1 MKWRWL
7 ILFLLTFFS
16 LEAEPGEAL
25 IVPPLREGRLRSDG
39 AREYTVTA
47 SEGELEFFSGIPVP
61 TMGYDGDYLGPTLH
75 LRQGER
81 VSIRV
86 RNSLRETTTVHW
98 HGAYLPAEA
107 DGGPRQPIGP
117 GETWIAEFTV
127 NQPAASLWYHPHRM
141 GTTAEQVYRGL
152 AGMMIV
158 TDPSG
163 PAGLPDEYGIDDIPL
178 VLQERRFSR
187 DGGFRYEPRM
197 PDIIHGYGGNVLLTN
212 GGIEPVFRAQ
222 TRLLRLRLLNGSNS
236 TILRL
241 SLPEGPEFIQIASD
255 GGLLSRPVPLKTL
268 VLSPGERAEVI
279 LDLREQQGRNTV
291 LQAESSF
298 GAVYTALLVN
308 PGDELRNNGELPSR
322 LASLPAAEIPRA
334 AGRRSFVMSTM
345 GPGGSLTINGR
356 RMDMDRVDE
365 RVAAMSTEVWEV
377 STAGMMM
384 NTPHNFHVHGLQFR
398 IIDINGD
405 PPPPELSGFK
415 DTVLLWPGDRVRLL
429 MEFGEYP
436 GIYMYHCHLL
446 EHEDAGM
453 MGQYE
458 VLD

>member
-1 MKWRWL
+1 VKWRWF
-7 ILFLLTFFS
+7 ILFIGVFFS
-16 LEAEPGEAL
+16 LDAEPGEAL
-25 IVPPLREGRLRSDG
+25 IVPPLYEGRLGSDG
-39 AREYTVTA
+39 VREYTVTA
-47 SEGELEFFSGIPVP
+47 AEGELEFFSGISVP

-86 RNSLRETTTVHW
+86 RNRLREATTVHW
-98 HGAYLPAEA
+98 HGVYLPAEA

-127 NQPAASLWYHPHRM
+127 KQPAASLWYHPHRM

-152 AGMMIV
+152 AGVMIIS
-158 TDPSG
+158 DPSG
-163 PAGLPDEYGIDDIPL
+163 SADLPAEYGVDDIPL
-178 VLQERRFSR
+178 VLQERRFGR
-187 DGGFRYEPRM
+187 DGSFRYEPRM

-212 GGIEPVFRAQ
+212 GGIEPVFQAE

-236 TILRL
+236 SILRL
-241 SLPEGPEFIQIASD
+241 NLPEGPEFIQIASD
-255 GGLLSRPVPLKTL
+255 GGLLSEPVRMKNL

-279 LDLREQQGRNTV
+279 LDLREQQGRDV
-291 LQAESSF
+291 SLQAESSL
-298 GAVYTALLVN
+298 GAVYTALLIRS
-308 PGDELRNNGELPSR
+308 GEKLRDNGKLPSR
-322 LASLPAAEIPRA
+322 LASLPAPDIPRA
-334 AGRRSFVMSTM
+334 AGRRTFVMSTM
-345 GPGGSLTINGR
+345 GSGGSLTINGR
-356 RMDMDRVDE
+356 RMDLNRVDE
-365 RVAAMSTEVWEV
+365 RVPAGAAEVWELSV
-377 STAGMMM
+377 AGMMM

-398 IIDINGD
+398 IIDINGT
-405 PPPPELSGFK
+405 PPPPGLSGFK